1 MKRCGAVSVSGKEMS
16 KYDSNKQHNANEM
29 GLNFE
34 AYRKVGKD
42 ENTNQNCSTDLS
54 VAQQN
59 GFGFILFAVDK
70 KRERF
75 VQNI

>member
-1 MKRCGAVSVSGKEMS
+1 MS
-16 KYDSNKQHNANEM
+16 KYDSNKQHNAM
-29 GLNFE
+29 QWVRVLN

-70 KRERF
+70 
-75 VQNI
+75 I

>member
-1 MKRCGAVSVSGKEMS
+1 MS
-16 KYDSNKQHNANEM
+16 KYDSNKQHNAM
-29 GLNFE
+29 QWVWVLN

-42 ENTNQNCSTDLS
+42 ENTNQNCSKDLS

-70 KRERF
+70 M
-75 VQNI
+75 

>member
-1 MKRCGAVSVSGKEMS
+1 MKRCGAVSVSGIKKCQSMILTNS
-16 KYDSNKQHNANEM
+16 TMPMKWVWI
-29 GLNFE
+29 LN

-59 GFGFILFAVDK
+59 GFGFILFAVD
-70 KRERF
+70 EM
-75 VQNI
+75 